1 MKSKN
6 LADKY
11 FHQKDFSVLD
21 IFLLILAL
29 VSVIVAIFIPGGMPI
44 GLPVLFI
51 CVFAFCVVRSQII
64 KDSEI
69 DQILEN
75 IIQNN
80 QIPLS
85 DSTIVGFDLKSTV
98 VKKRKDGKLVSP
110 YYYITNVLE
119 FSSTGFVLNI
129 YVVDI
134 INSSVKMFT
143 QTINDTEKSTLIEET
158 IKTNAGDAKISYL
171 KVNDNCIIPVTIN
184 DFKTSQ
190 VVDMICNRNEKN

>member
-29 VSVIVAIFIPGGMPI
+29 GSVIVAIFIPGGMPI

-98 VKKRKDGKLVSP
+98 V
-110 YYYITNVLE
+110 T
-119 FSSTGFVLNI
+119 
-129 YVVDI
+129 
-134 INSSVKMFT
+134 
-143 QTINDTEKSTLIEET
+143 TLI
-158 IKTNAGDAKISYL
+158 
-171 KVNDNCIIPVTIN
+171 
-184 DFKTSQ
+184 
-190 VVDMICNRNEKN
+190 